1 MNSIYQ
7 IKPWFQRQLQPIVNL
22 LQHVGIT
29 PNMVTVSAI
38 ILSVSFAW
46 FITANNNLVIWLPV
60 VLLIRMMLNA
70 IDGMLAKQF
79 DLQSKLGEVLNELG
93 DIISDVALF
102 IPLGA
107 IFNFPSGPAFFFI
120 LMMIINEYCGV
131 LSKAITG
138 VRRYDG
144 PMGKSDRA
152 FVLSIAAIILFI
164 HPASILYSQYLIYAL
179 LILIIWGTYNRIRF
193 IISTENEK
201 R

>member
-46 FITANNNLVIWLPV
+46 LITANNNFVIWLPV

-152 FVLSIAAIILFI
+152 FVLSIAAIILLI